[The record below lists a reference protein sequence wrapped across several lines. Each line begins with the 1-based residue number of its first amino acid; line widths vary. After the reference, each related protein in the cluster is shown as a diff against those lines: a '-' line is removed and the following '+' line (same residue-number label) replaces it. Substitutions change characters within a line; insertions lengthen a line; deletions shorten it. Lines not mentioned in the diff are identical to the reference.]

1 MNNFTYHCKINND
14 TTVLLREFKFEE
26 YKNLTKFL
34 ITNNVDDIENAFN
47 NVIELVCFQPNTF
60 NFLEKIKI
68 LLTIRV
74 LNIQSNVDLL
84 LTCPDTRKTFNV
96 TLDLLPVLNF
106 LNQIEVAAK
115 SVQLENFT
123 IHLNLPKKLFYGTED
138 FISKITVNNE
148 DFTPTEEILS
158 ALPAKIDHEIKKYIT
173 DIDNSISNKLLY
185 VPSPHSG
192 KYIDIPL
199 SLRQNT
205 LYDFLKLVFKRDLM
219 SFYELEYVLNSKLN
233 LDVEL
238 IKNSTLAELNIYM
251 NLFRKENEERRAAEK
266 KVNPNPAAIAR

>member
-96 TLDLLPVLNF
+96 TLDLLPVLNL

-115 SVQLENFT
+115 SVQLESFT

-148 DFTPTEEILS
+148 DFAPTEEILS

-173 DIDNSISNKLLY
+173 DIDNSISKKLLY
-185 VPSPHSG
+185 VPSPHTG

-199 SLRQNT
+199 SLKQNT
-205 LYDFLKLVFKRDLM
+205 LCDFLKLVFKRDLM

>member
-1 MNNFTYHCKINND
+1 MNNFTYTCKINDD

-34 ITNNVDDIENAFN
+34 ITNNTDDIEDAFN
-47 NVIELVCFQPNTF
+47 KVIELICFQPNIF

-68 LLTIRV
+68 LLTIRI

-84 LTCPDTRKTFNV
+84 LTCPDTKKTFNV
-96 TLDLLPVLNF
+96 TLDLLPILNL
-106 LNQIEVAAK
+106 LNQIHVTSK
-115 SVQLENFT
+115 SFQHENFT
-123 IHLNLPKKLFYGTED
+123 LHLNLPKKLFYSTED

-148 DFTPTEEILS
+148 DFAPTQELLS
-158 ALPAKIDHEIKKYIT
+158 ALPAKIDNEIKKYIIE
-173 DIDNSISNKLLY
+173 IDNSISNKLLS

-192 KYIDIPL
+192 KLIEIPL
-199 SLRQNT
+199 SIKQNT
-205 LYDFLKLVFKRDLM
+205 LFDFIKLVFKRDLM

-233 LDVEL
+233 LDIEL

-266 KVNPNPAAIAR
+266 KANPNPAAVTR